1 MAKGSGVPP
10 FPVNEDQVSEV
21 DDEPGGL
28 ADDENGVFAE
38 DRIDQQKRPPHDAE
52 DPERKRH
59 DTPPRPFAGNPL
71 DQKAG
76 GKHPLSQKAKGEQTL
91 FQQLRVIPG

>member
-38 DRIDQQKRPPHDAE
+38 DRIDQQKRPPMTLKIQNERGTTLRPARSLAIHWT
-52 DPERKRH
+52 RKR
-59 DTPPRPFAGNPL
+59 AEN
-71 DQKAG
+71 
-76 GKHPLSQKAKGEQTL
+76 
-91 FQQLRVIPG
+91 IP